1 MTGHRSADYLA
12 SLLHELCA
20 LPRETEWVE
29 FKEDNADPK
38 EIGEYIS
45 ALANAAALVGKAFAY
60 LVWGVRDSDHAVVG
74 TRFDPHATRVGNEE
88 LESWLLRLLEP
99 KIDFRF
105 FTVEVGGQAR
115 GAAGNRTR
123 GPPSGA
129 LLGPGV
135 HPGRNLQEE
144 AQGLPREG
152 AGALAHL

>member
-1 MTGHRSADYLA
+1 MTSHRSPDYLA

-38 EIGEYIS
+38 EIGEYLS

-60 LVWGVRDSDHAVVG
+60 LIWGVRDSDHAVMG

-105 FTVEVGGQAR
+105 FTAEVGGR
-115 GAAGNRTR
+115 SVV
-123 GPPSGA
+123 PDY
-129 LLGPGV
+129 
-135 HPGRNLQEE
+135 
-144 AQGLPREG
+144 
-152 AGALAHL
+152 